1 MDRRPGDLVSSSP
14 AQFRSK
20 SIIID
25 QTKFDYIITALDNR
39 AAAEVKAVLLNPPE
53 QGKYNALKTA
63 LLNAFGKSQLQK
75 DAELINISGLGDK
88 KPSAFLRYL
97 ESLNNDADTLRRVFF
112 LAQLPSQVRAILAAQ
127 EFPNLQELALA
138 ADRIIEANELLP
150 INSVSALSLRLAP
163 SLQNQVSKH
172 GVEHHI
178 VTSGPP
184 VHSRPRRLTAPKLA
198 LAQAEFQQ
206 LERAGIIRRSN
217 SPWSTPLHMVPKPS
231 GGWRPCGDYRR
242 LNQITTDDRY
252 PLLHIHDFNTR
263 LAGAKIFFKIDLIRG
278 YHQIPMAEDSIAK
291 TAIATSFGLWEFLRM
306 PFGLKNAA
314 QTFQRLMDSIFQ
326 HLDFVFVYLDDI
338 LVASKSPVEHYNHLR
353 QIFTLLSSNGLIIQK
368 SKCIFGVQELEYLG
382 HLITVEGVR
391 PLPSRIEVI
400 RNFPTPD
407 SRSSL
412 QRFLGMIN
420 FYHRFL
426 PTIASQLAPL
436 HAASSGRGKELTWT
450 TECQKAFENAKAAL
464 AHATLLHHPKA
475 NAPTSIT
482 VDASDLAIGAQL
494 DQLHNQCFF

>member
-1 MDRRPGDLVSSSP
+1 MGAPSRFNQLLL
-14 AQFRSK
+14 QF
-20 SIIID
+20 
-25 QTKFDYIITALDNR
+25 
-39 AAAEVKAVLLNPPE
+39 
-53 QGKYNALKTA
+53 
-63 LLNAFGKSQLQK
+63 LQ
-75 DAELINISGLGDK
+75 I
-88 KPSAFLRYL
+88 
-97 ESLNNDADTLRRVFF
+97 
-112 LAQLPSQVRAILAAQ
+112 
-127 EFPNLQELALA
+127 
-138 ADRIIEANELLP
+138 
-150 INSVSALSLRLAP
+150 LAP

-252 PLLHIHDFNTR
+252 PLPHIHDFNTR
-263 LAGAKIFFKIDLIRG
+263 LSGAKIFSKIDLIRG

-338 LVASKSPVEHYNHLR
+338 LVASKAPVEHYNHLR
-353 QIFTLLSSNGLIIQK
+353 QIFTLLSSNGLII
-368 SKCIFGVQELEYLG
+368 
-382 HLITVEGVR
+382 
-391 PLPSRIEVI
+391 
-400 RNFPTPD
+400 
-407 SRSSL
+407 
-412 QRFLGMIN
+412 
-420 FYHRFL
+420 
-426 PTIASQLAPL
+426 
-436 HAASSGRGKELTWT
+436 
-450 TECQKAFENAKAAL
+450 
-464 AHATLLHHPKA
+464 
-475 NAPTSIT
+475 
-482 VDASDLAIGAQL
+482 
-494 DQLHNQCFF
+494 

>member
-1 MDRRPGDLVSSSP
+1 
-14 AQFRSK
+14 
-20 SIIID
+20 
-25 QTKFDYIITALDNR
+25 
-39 AAAEVKAVLLNPPE
+39 
-53 QGKYNALKTA
+53 
-63 LLNAFGKSQLQK
+63 
-75 DAELINISGLGDK
+75 
-88 KPSAFLRYL
+88 
-97 ESLNNDADTLRRVFF
+97 
-112 LAQLPSQVRAILAAQ
+112 
-127 EFPNLQELALA
+127 
-138 ADRIIEANELLP
+138 
-150 INSVSALSLRLAP
+150 
-163 SLQNQVSKH
+163 
-172 GVEHHI
+172 
-178 VTSGPP
+178 
-184 VHSRPRRLTAPKLA
+184 
-198 LAQAEFQQ
+198 
-206 LERAGIIRRSN
+206 
-217 SPWSTPLHMVPKPS
+217 
-231 GGWRPCGDYRR
+231 
-242 LNQITTDDRY
+242 
-252 PLLHIHDFNTR
+252 
-263 LAGAKIFFKIDLIRG
+263 
-278 YHQIPMAEDSIAK
+278 
-291 TAIATSFGLWEFLRM
+291 
-306 PFGLKNAA
+306 
-314 QTFQRLMDSIFQ
+314 MDSIFQ
-326 HLDFVFVYLDDI
+326 HLDFVFVYLGDI
-338 LVASKSPVEHYNHLR
+338 LVANKSPMEHYNHLR

-494 DQLHNQCFF
+494 DQLHNGYWVPIAFFSRKLSSAEKKYSTFDRELLAAYQAVRHFRHFAEGKPCTPTTSH